1 MTSQELSNMIFN
13 IKDKITDK
21 EFKELME
28 KLSVKHKEDESDT
41 YELRYIKRD
50 TRLGRITNKNI
61 GWRMNDKIKTKKVK
75 LADVCNCDINRII
88 EKQNG
93 FFDDID
99 ASRYNYEITKMDGV
113 RYFSKKHNGKEVEWL
128 QNHDIRDEDG
138 DVDDEDDCGIWF
150 AFSDIFPIHIKK
162 L

>member
-21 EFKELME
+21 EFKDIMD
-28 KLSVKHKEDESDT
+28 KLSVKNEEEKQDT

-50 TRLGRITNKNI
+50 TRVGRITNKNI
-61 GWRMNDKIKTKKVK
+61 GWRMNDKIKIKKVK
-75 LADVCNCDINRII
+75 LADVCNCNINRII

-93 FFDDID
+93 FFEDID
-99 ASRYNYEITKMDGV
+99 ATRYNYYITKKDGD
-113 RYFSKKHNGKEVEWL
+113 RYFGIKNGKEVEWL
-128 QNHDIRDEDG
+128 QNHDVRDEDG